1 MSDQTD
7 TGQSAGGGT
16 QANGTTS
23 GKRQWPDWAALLETA
38 KRVAFN
44 VVIIAAIA
52 VGVPVFVK
60 LVTTRGVVIND
71 ITVPSAVAD
80 RGLTS
85 DVISRRILDQL
96 HEIKIDARAK
106 KEQEAITGT
115 STSWS
120 KPTFW
125 KRCMVASTSSGF
137 PTQIPFWYR
146 YSGATESRAKGPFSA
161 GSMAAFRISSR
172 IAVCEM
178 GRWMCFSFAA

>member
-1 MSDQTD
+1 MRRVL
-7 TGQSAGGGT
+7 GAAILFAAPIFAGGGT

-96 HEIKIDARAK
+96 HEMKMNAGSK
-106 KEQEAITGT
+106 KEQEAIFED
-115 STSWS
+115 SL
-120 KPTFW
+120 FW
-125 KRCMVASTSSGF
+125 RKVSGHLSDYF
-137 PTQIPFWYR
+137 QILFR
-146 YSGATESRAKGPFSA
+146 FRRTTRSRK
-161 GSMAAFRISSR
+161 
-172 IAVCEM
+172 VL
-178 GRWMCFSFAA
+178 